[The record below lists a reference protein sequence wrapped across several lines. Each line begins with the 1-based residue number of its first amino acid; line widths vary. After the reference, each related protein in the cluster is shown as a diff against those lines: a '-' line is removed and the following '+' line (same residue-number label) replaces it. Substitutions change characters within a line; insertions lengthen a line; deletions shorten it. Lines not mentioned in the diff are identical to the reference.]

1 MSLFTFQNVNKHLS
15 LIEPHP
21 HQKPSAWRYTRKQM
35 QRKDRS
41 NNWTQTPFSLPQ
53 LEDEVQSEQS

>member
-21 HQKPSAWRYTRKQM
+21 HQKLSAWRYTRKQM

-41 NNWTQTPFSLPQ
+41 NSWTQTAK
-53 LEDEVQSEQS
+53 EEKNDKIRNK